1 MPTEWG
7 RWPESTNQEPRDNKV
22 TERQVVII
30 TGSSRGIGRSA
41 AGLLASRGHA
51 VVISSRNQDSCE
63 AVASEIREQG
73 GEAIAQ
79 ACHIGRE
86 EQLQEL
92 VDAATGKYGRLDAV
106 VMNAAS
112 NPVYGPSNQVDRDVF
127 DVIMRNN
134 VYSAMRLA
142 HFARPRLAESDNGAV
157 ALVSSIA
164 GSFGNQAIGVYG
176 MSKAA
181 ENQLVRNLA
190 LEFGPYG
197 IRVNAVAPGLVK
209 TDFAQALL
217 DDERVV
223 KYFEKTTPLRRLAGP
238 EDIARVI
245 AFLVGPDSGWL
256 SGQVITADGG
266 LSVTGGF

>member
-1 MPTEWG
+1 MSEA
-7 RWPESTNQEPRDNKV
+7 KV
-22 TERQVVII
+22 AII
-30 TGSSRGIGRSA
+30 TGSSRGIGRA
-41 AGLLASRGHA
+41 AAELLAGRGWA

-63 AVASEIREQG
+63 AVAQAIRDAG
-73 GEAIAQ
+73 GEALAQ

-86 EQLQEL
+86 EQIEAL
-92 VDAATGKYGRLDAV
+92 VDKTMAHYGRLDAV

-112 NPVYGPSNQVDRDVF
+112 NPVYGPSDNVDLEAF

-134 VYSAMRLA
+134 VYSSMRLA
-142 HFARPRLAESDNGAV
+142 HLSRPHLAKSGEGAV
-157 ALVSSIA
+157 VLVSSIA
-164 GSFGNQAIGVYG
+164 GMFGNKLIGAYG
-176 MSKAA
+176 LSKAA

-190 LEFGPYG
+190 LELGPDG
-197 IRVNAVAPGLVK
+197 IRANAVAPGLVK

-217 DDERVV
+217 ENERMV
-223 KYFEKTTPLRRLAGP
+223 KYFETTTPLRRLAEP

-245 AFLVGPDSGWL
+245 AFLAGPDSGWL